1 MTIFYIFIIN
11 PHILIFLI
19 NLLFDLENDKY
30 PECSLGLLQE
40 SKKLK
45 SKTKKT
51 EIFSSNLDTFVV
63 STPIC
68 LKSKKKKACFKIN
81 ISCTI
86 TMKYA

>member
-45 SKTKKT
+45 NKTKT
-51 EIFSSNLDTFVV
+51 ELFSSNLDTFVV
-63 STPIC
+63 STPTC
-68 LKSKKKKACFKIN
+68 LKSKKKKEACFKIN